1 MVDDVEFAKVNARVA
16 LLERQ
21 VNFLMQQLK
30 MQYVDPPAS
39 QLFPEVAALRRKGDL
54 IGAIQLYRR
63 QTNASLAEA
72 KTYVENIPL

>member
-1 MVDDVEFAKVNARVA
+1 MVDEGDLAKVNARVA

-39 QLFPEVAALRRKGDL
+39 QLYPEVALLKRQGKL
-54 IGAIQLYRR
+54 IEAIQLYRK
-63 QTNASLAEA
+63 QTNASLGDA
-72 KTYVENIPL
+72 KSFVENMPY

>member
-1 MVDDVEFAKVNARVA
+1 MVDEGDLAKVNARLA

-39 QLFPEVAALRRKGDL
+39 QLYPEVATLKRQGKL
-54 IGAIQLYRR
+54 LEAIQLYRK
-63 QTNASLAEA
+63 QTNASLADA
-72 KTYVENIPL
+72 KSFVENIHY